1 MNQQHHSSPVEDGS
15 TNSESPDSSAEPQI
29 EEGLSLS
36 PALRV
41 IKNFSTICIVIFVF
55 ELVLFL
61 VFGAVSLLRWLF
73 FFRPTLR
80 YLKNDSEEIALQA
93 CPAITWLTL
102 AAQIQ
107 IICAA
112 RWGFGFTI
120 LAYAMWWVGLVWV
133 LLISVILYLHLIRK
147 PHRAF
152 VDKWLPTAIFI
163 PLVGTLSVGDVA
175 GVMINDSSGTSQVDR
190 ELAIPMIIV
199 GFMCVGFALGLSC
212 VMYAIYMHRL
222 MVSGWPSALKIP
234 SMILTV

>member
-1 MNQQHHSSPVEDGS
+1 MDTGVL
-15 TNSESPDSSAEPQI
+15 
-29 EEGLSLS
+29 GLFLH
-36 PALRV
+36 
-41 IKNFSTICIVIFVF
+41 NFPFPSKWTHMCSIVIFVF
-55 ELVLFL
+55 DLVLFL
-61 VFGAVSLLRWLF
+61 VFGAASLLRWLL

-80 YLKNDSEEIALQA
+80 CLKKDSEEIALQA
-93 CPAITWLTL
+93 CPAITWLTV

-107 IICAA
+107 LICAA
-112 RWGFGFTI
+112 RWGFGFMV

-163 PLVGTLSVGDVA
+163 PLVGALTVGDVA
-175 GVMINDSSGTSQVDR
+175 GIMINSGSGPSQVDR
-190 ELAIPMIIV
+190 TSANSMIIV

>member
-1 MNQQHHSSPVEDGS
+1 MDTGVLGIFLH
-15 TNSESPDSSAEPQI
+15 
-29 EEGLSLS
+29 
-36 PALRV
+36 
-41 IKNFSTICIVIFVF
+41 NFPFPSQWTHICSIIIFVF

-61 VFGAVSLLRWLF
+61 LFGTVSLLRWLL
-73 FFRPTLR
+73 FFRSTLR
-80 YLKNDSEEIALQA
+80 HLKRDSEEIALQA
-93 CPAITWLTL
+93 CPAITWLML

-107 IICAA
+107 LICAEQ
-112 RWGFGFTI
+112 WGFGFTI

-133 LLISVILYLHLIRK
+133 IFISVILYLHLIRK

-163 PLVGTLSVGDVA
+163 PLVGALTVGDVA
-175 GVMINDSSGTSQVDR
+175 GVMINSSGPSQVDQT
-190 ELAIPMIIV
+190 LAIPMVIV

-234 SMILTV
+234 SMILTVRTTFHSHYVLSN